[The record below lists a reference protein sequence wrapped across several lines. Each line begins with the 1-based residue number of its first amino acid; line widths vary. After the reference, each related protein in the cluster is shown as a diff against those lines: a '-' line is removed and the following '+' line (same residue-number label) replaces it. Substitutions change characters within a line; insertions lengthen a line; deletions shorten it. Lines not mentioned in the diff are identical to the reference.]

1 MTLGQCDEKRQ
12 GDGLSQCQCDEKE
25 QGAGLGQRDEKK
37 QGSGHEVVRYVAGQ
51 NIEKP
56 SGQRYLALP
65 SQSDP
70 ALYSSVVIRQAT
82 SIE

>member
-37 QGSGHEVVRYVAGQ
+37 QGSGYEVVQYVAVQ
-51 NIEKP
+51 NIENP
-56 SGQRYLALP
+56 SGQKHLALP

-70 ALYSSVVIRQAT
+70 AHYSSVVIRQAT